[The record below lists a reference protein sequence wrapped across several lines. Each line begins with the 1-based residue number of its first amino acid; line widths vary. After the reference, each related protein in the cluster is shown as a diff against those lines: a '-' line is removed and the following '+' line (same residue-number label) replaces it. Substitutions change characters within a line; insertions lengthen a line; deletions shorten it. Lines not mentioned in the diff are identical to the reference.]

1 MKLTKRQLKQIIREE
16 HRRLQESGHRPYDPY
31 KAEIYYGGL
40 EELVYKEIGI
50 VDSVRGAA
58 NRSPL
63 AGKFYSTMV
72 AIAEAKGDRLM
83 VELLKAAYD
92 SAMKSK
98 YMEDPN

>member
-1 MKLTKRQLKQIIREE
+1 MKLSKRQLKQIIREE
-16 HRRLQESGHRPYDPY
+16 RKRLQEAGHLPYDPQ
-31 KAEIYYGGL
+31 KAEIYYEGL
-40 EELVYKEIGI
+40 SEMVYNSIIGN
-50 VDSVRGAA
+50 VRGHA

-92 SAMKSK
+92 SSMKSK
-98 YMEDPN
+98 YMEEPN

>member
-72 AIAEAKGDRLM
+72 AIAEAK
-83 VELLKAAYD
+83 VELGQMQRALENTSYQIT
-92 SAMKSK
+92 
-98 YMEDPN
+98 EL